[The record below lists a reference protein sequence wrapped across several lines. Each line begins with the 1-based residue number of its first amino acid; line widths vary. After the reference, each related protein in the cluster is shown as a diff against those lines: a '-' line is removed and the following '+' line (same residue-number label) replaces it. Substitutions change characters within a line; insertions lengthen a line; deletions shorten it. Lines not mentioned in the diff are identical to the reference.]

1 MFFDPIAVRLLVA
14 VSQLQHQHEPH
25 RVGTFTSN
33 RFLGY
38 AKPLGRLAQHHR
50 LLLSTPSLFSIFL
63 FLPPSRRHFPPPH
76 RAYDAFFLCVCVFT
90 LISFEQKT
98 FSQPLPPSCRI
109 SRVRKTSVRPRQV
122 DPGATPIVTPIRR
135 QQPGRRRYLLA
146 SGPCPHL
153 EPFPDLPPFE
163 EPQISSGGSGAAL
176 HAALVGCG
184 PRRRRWWSSPPTHV
198 RVVLLLRR
206 PPPSPLP
213 VSAPLLILLS
223 GPRHRVQLW
232 PSQGAFAGAHLT
244 GPWPQDDSQ
253 HQHVPYMRDKAT
265 QTPRAWA
272 DERRRG
278 SHKRSA
284 SCGSTDQL
292 KEIAK
297 LRQQLQR
304 SKRSSRHRRDKERK
318 SPFNGSHAL
327 IQQSP
332 MPKTILIPIPI
343 SKSSAPRFR
352 NSVEGLNQEIERITI
367 QDPPEKEEPIVP
379 QDVPDGH
386 RAPPPV
392 PPRRSSST
400 RSIDTQTP
408 SVGGGLSGNHSN
420 CSSRPDSISPSYL
433 TVLNDM
439 SGGGS
444 PYDDKE
450 LGPCSPLPKY
460 AASPRPN
467 NSYMFKREP
476 PEGCEKVKAFE
487 ETMPKPLQAIPPFL
501 CPDRNKVNFIPNSGS
516 AFCLVSI
523 LKPLL
528 PAPDLRVGLRSLS
541 PSLVPLST
549 QPCLLEEPESF

>member
-1 MFFDPIAVRLLVA
+1 MLLCA
-14 VSQLQHQHEPH
+14 P
-25 RVGTFTSN
+25 
-33 RFLGY
+33 
-38 AKPLGRLAQHHR
+38 
-50 LLLSTPSLFSIFL
+50 
-63 FLPPSRRHFPPPH
+63 
-76 RAYDAFFLCVCVFT
+76 
-90 LISFEQKT
+90 
-98 FSQPLPPSCRI
+98 RI
-109 SRVRKTSVRPRQV
+109 
-122 DPGATPIVTPIRR
+122 
-135 QQPGRRRYLLA
+135 Y
-146 SGPCPHL
+146 
-153 EPFPDLPPFE
+153 
-163 EPQISSGGSGAAL
+163 
-176 HAALVGCG
+176 
-184 PRRRRWWSSPPTHV
+184 
-198 RVVLLLRR
+198 
-206 PPPSPLP
+206 SPLQP
-213 VSAPLLILLS
+213 PLEASVLILLS
-223 GPRHRVQLW
+223 VPHHLAQLW
-232 PSQGAFAGAHLT
+232 PSQGATAGTHLE
-244 GPWPQDDSQ
+244 GPWPQDDCQ
-253 HQHVPYMRDKAT
+253 HQHLSYMRDKAT

-318 SPFNGSHAL
+318 SPFNGSHT
-327 IQQSP
+327 IMQSQGP

-343 SKSSAPRFR
+343 AKSSAPRFR
-352 NSVEGLNQEIERITI
+352 NSVEGLNQEIERIIIRDT
-367 QDPPEKEEPIVP
+367 PEKDEAIAP

-408 SVGGGLSGNHSN
+408 SGGGLSGSN
-420 CSSRPDSISPSYL
+420 SSSRPDSISPSYL
-433 TVLNDM
+433 TVLNDAVG
-439 SGGGS
+439 GGGS
-444 PYDDKE
+444 PYEDKE

-467 NSYMFKREP
+467 NSYTFKREP
-476 PEGCEKVKAFE
+476 PEGCEKVRVSE
-487 ETMPKPLQAIPPFL
+487 ESLPKSLQQVPPFL

-528 PAPDLRVGLRSLS
+528 PAPDLNFRSGVGLRSLS

>member
-1 MFFDPIAVRLLVA
+1 
-14 VSQLQHQHEPH
+14 
-25 RVGTFTSN
+25 
-33 RFLGY
+33 
-38 AKPLGRLAQHHR
+38 
-50 LLLSTPSLFSIFL
+50 
-63 FLPPSRRHFPPPH
+63 
-76 RAYDAFFLCVCVFT
+76 
-90 LISFEQKT
+90 
-98 FSQPLPPSCRI
+98 
-109 SRVRKTSVRPRQV
+109 
-122 DPGATPIVTPIRR
+122 
-135 QQPGRRRYLLA
+135 
-146 SGPCPHL
+146 
-153 EPFPDLPPFE
+153 
-163 EPQISSGGSGAAL
+163 
-176 HAALVGCG
+176 
-184 PRRRRWWSSPPTHV
+184 
-198 RVVLLLRR
+198 
-206 PPPSPLP
+206 
-213 VSAPLLILLS
+213 
-223 GPRHRVQLW
+223 
-232 PSQGAFAGAHLT
+232 
-244 GPWPQDDSQ
+244 
-253 HQHVPYMRDKAT
+253 MRDKAT

-318 SPFNGSHAL
+318 SPFNGSHT
-327 IQQSP
+327 IMQSQVSNNVPQLLQSEFSFLFCLKGLMYVPQAP

-352 NSVEGLNQEIERITI
+352 NSVEGLNQEIERIIIRDT
-367 QDPPEKEEPIVP
+367 PEKDETIVP

-392 PPRRSSST
+392 PPQRSSST

-408 SVGGGLSGNHSN
+408 SGGGLSGSHSN
-420 CSSRPDSISPSYL
+420 SSSRPDSISPSYL
-433 TVLNDM
+433 TVLNDAV
-439 SGGGS
+439 GGAS
-444 PYDDKE
+444 PFEDKE

-467 NSYMFKREP
+467 NSYTFKREP
-476 PEGCEKVKAFE
+476 PEGCEKVKVSE
-487 ETMPKPLQAIPPFL
+487 ESLPKTQQDVPPFL

-528 PAPDLRVGLRSLS
+528 PSPDLNFRSGVGLRSLS

>member
-1 MFFDPIAVRLLVA
+1 MLPRTVDSSQPCPSSCLPILLLV
-14 VSQLQHQHEPH
+14 
-25 RVGTFTSN
+25 
-33 RFLGY
+33 
-38 AKPLGRLAQHHR
+38 
-50 LLLSTPSLFSIFL
+50 
-63 FLPPSRRHFPPPH
+63 
-76 RAYDAFFLCVCVFT
+76 
-90 LISFEQKT
+90 
-98 FSQPLPPSCRI
+98 SC
-109 SRVRKTSVRPRQV
+109 
-122 DPGATPIVTPIRR
+122 
-135 QQPGRRRYLLA
+135 
-146 SGPCPHL
+146 
-153 EPFPDLPPFE
+153 
-163 EPQISSGGSGAAL
+163 
-176 HAALVGCG
+176 
-184 PRRRRWWSSPPTHV
+184 
-198 RVVLLLRR
+198 
-206 PPPSPLP
+206 
-213 VSAPLLILLS
+213 
-223 GPRHRVQLW
+223 HRVQLW
-232 PSQGAFAGAHLT
+232 PTQGATAGAHLT

-318 SPFNGSHAL
+318 SPFNGSHTI
-327 IQQSP
+327 IQSQSP

-343 SKSSAPRFR
+343 AKSSAPRFR
-352 NSVEGLNQEIERITI
+352 NSVEGLNQEIERIIIRDT
-367 QDPPEKEEPIVP
+367 PEKEEAIVP

-392 PPRRSSST
+392 APQRSSST

-408 SVGGGLSGNHSN
+408 SGGGLSGSHSN

-433 TVLNDM
+433 TVLNDT
-439 SGGGS
+439 SGGS
-444 PYDDKE
+444 PYEDKE

-467 NSYMFKREP
+467 NSYTFKREP
-476 PEGCEKVKAFE
+476 PEGCEKVKACE
-487 ETMPKPLQAIPPFL
+487 ENIPKPLQEIPPFL

-528 PAPDLRVGLRSLS
+528 PAPELSFRPGVGLRSLS

>member
-1 MFFDPIAVRLLVA
+1 
-14 VSQLQHQHEPH
+14 
-25 RVGTFTSN
+25 
-33 RFLGY
+33 
-38 AKPLGRLAQHHR
+38 
-50 LLLSTPSLFSIFL
+50 
-63 FLPPSRRHFPPPH
+63 
-76 RAYDAFFLCVCVFT
+76 
-90 LISFEQKT
+90 
-98 FSQPLPPSCRI
+98 
-109 SRVRKTSVRPRQV
+109 
-122 DPGATPIVTPIRR
+122 
-135 QQPGRRRYLLA
+135 
-146 SGPCPHL
+146 
-153 EPFPDLPPFE
+153 
-163 EPQISSGGSGAAL
+163 
-176 HAALVGCG
+176 
-184 PRRRRWWSSPPTHV
+184 
-198 RVVLLLRR
+198 
-206 PPPSPLP
+206 
-213 VSAPLLILLS
+213 
-223 GPRHRVQLW
+223 
-232 PSQGAFAGAHLT
+232 
-244 GPWPQDDSQ
+244 
-253 HQHVPYMRDKAT
+253 MRDKAT

-292 KEIAK
+292 KECVSLCEPLQIAK

-318 SPFNGSHAL
+318 SPFNGSHTI
-327 IQQSP
+327 IQSQSP

-352 NSVEGLNQEIERITI
+352 NSVEGLNQEIERIIIRDT
-367 QDPPEKEEPIVP
+367 PEKDETIVP

-392 PPRRSSST
+392 PPQRSSST

-408 SVGGGLSGNHSN
+408 SGGGLSGNHSN

-433 TVLNDM
+433 TVLNDT
-439 SGGGS
+439 SGGS
-444 PYDDKE
+444 PYEDKE

-476 PEGCEKVKAFE
+476 PEGCEKVKVFE
-487 ETMPKPLQAIPPFL
+487 ESMPKPLQEIPPFL

-528 PAPDLRVGLRSLS
+528 PAPDLNFRPGVGLRSLS

>member
-1 MFFDPIAVRLLVA
+1 MAFSFHCYAYARKLSSRVAGFSPSACRLCSILLQRQTPAGAGLLWSSALPGVHHISA
-14 VSQLQHQHEPH
+14 VSH
-25 RVGTFTSN
+25 
-33 RFLGY
+33 
-38 AKPLGRLAQHHR
+38 
-50 LLLSTPSLFSIFL
+50 
-63 FLPPSRRHFPPPH
+63 
-76 RAYDAFFLCVCVFT
+76 
-90 LISFEQKT
+90 
-98 FSQPLPPSCRI
+98 
-109 SRVRKTSVRPRQV
+109 
-122 DPGATPIVTPIRR
+122 
-135 QQPGRRRYLLA
+135 
-146 SGPCPHL
+146 
-153 EPFPDLPPFE
+153 
-163 EPQISSGGSGAAL
+163 
-176 HAALVGCG
+176 
-184 PRRRRWWSSPPTHV
+184 
-198 RVVLLLRR
+198 
-206 PPPSPLP
+206 
-213 VSAPLLILLS
+213 
-223 GPRHRVQLW
+223 HRVQLW
-232 PSQGAFAGAHLT
+232 PSQGALAGSHLT

-304 SKRSSRHRRDKERK
+304 SKRSSRHRRDKDRK
-318 SPFNGSHAL
+318 SPFNGSHTI
-327 IQQSP
+327 IQSQSS

-352 NSVEGLNQEIERITI
+352 NSVEGLNQEIERIIIRDT
-367 QDPPEKEEPIVP
+367 PEKEETIVP

-392 PPRRSSST
+392 PPQRSSST
-400 RSIDTQTP
+400 RSINTQTP
-408 SVGGGLSGNHSN
+408 SGGGLSGNHSN

-433 TVLNDM
+433 TILNDAG
-439 SGGGS
+439 GGGS
-444 PYDDKE
+444 PYEDKE

-487 ETMPKPLQAIPPFL
+487 ESMPKPLQDIPPFL

-528 PAPDLRVGLRSLS
+528 PAPELSFRPGVGLRSLS

>member
-1 MFFDPIAVRLLVA
+1 
-14 VSQLQHQHEPH
+14 
-25 RVGTFTSN
+25 
-33 RFLGY
+33 
-38 AKPLGRLAQHHR
+38 
-50 LLLSTPSLFSIFL
+50 
-63 FLPPSRRHFPPPH
+63 
-76 RAYDAFFLCVCVFT
+76 
-90 LISFEQKT
+90 
-98 FSQPLPPSCRI
+98 
-109 SRVRKTSVRPRQV
+109 
-122 DPGATPIVTPIRR
+122 
-135 QQPGRRRYLLA
+135 
-146 SGPCPHL
+146 
-153 EPFPDLPPFE
+153 
-163 EPQISSGGSGAAL
+163 
-176 HAALVGCG
+176 
-184 PRRRRWWSSPPTHV
+184 
-198 RVVLLLRR
+198 
-206 PPPSPLP
+206 
-213 VSAPLLILLS
+213 
-223 GPRHRVQLW
+223 
-232 PSQGAFAGAHLT
+232 
-244 GPWPQDDSQ
+244 
-253 HQHVPYMRDKAT
+253 MRDKAT

-318 SPFNGSHAL
+318 SPFNGSHT
-327 IQQSP
+327 IMQSQGP

-343 SKSSAPRFR
+343 AKSSAPRFR
-352 NSVEGLNQEIERITI
+352 NSVEGLNQEIERIIIRDT
-367 QDPPEKEEPIVP
+367 PEKDEAIAP

-408 SVGGGLSGNHSN
+408 SGGGLSGSHSN
-420 CSSRPDSISPSYL
+420 SSSRPDSISPSYL
-433 TVLNDM
+433 SVLNDAV
-439 SGGGS
+439 GGRGS
-444 PYDDKE
+444 PYEDKE

-467 NSYMFKREP
+467 NSYTFKREP
-476 PEGCEKVKAFE
+476 PEGCEKVRVSE
-487 ETMPKPLQAIPPFL
+487 ESLPKSLQQVPPFL

-528 PAPDLRVGLRSLS
+528 PAPDLNFRSGVGLRSLS

>member
-1 MFFDPIAVRLLVA
+1 
-14 VSQLQHQHEPH
+14 
-25 RVGTFTSN
+25 
-33 RFLGY
+33 
-38 AKPLGRLAQHHR
+38 
-50 LLLSTPSLFSIFL
+50 
-63 FLPPSRRHFPPPH
+63 
-76 RAYDAFFLCVCVFT
+76 
-90 LISFEQKT
+90 
-98 FSQPLPPSCRI
+98 
-109 SRVRKTSVRPRQV
+109 
-122 DPGATPIVTPIRR
+122 
-135 QQPGRRRYLLA
+135 
-146 SGPCPHL
+146 
-153 EPFPDLPPFE
+153 
-163 EPQISSGGSGAAL
+163 
-176 HAALVGCG
+176 
-184 PRRRRWWSSPPTHV
+184 
-198 RVVLLLRR
+198 
-206 PPPSPLP
+206 
-213 VSAPLLILLS
+213 
-223 GPRHRVQLW
+223 
-232 PSQGAFAGAHLT
+232 
-244 GPWPQDDSQ
+244 
-253 HQHVPYMRDKAT
+253 MRDQAT

-318 SPFNGSHAL
+318 SPFNGGHGI
-327 IQQSP
+327 IQSQSP
-332 MPKTILIPIPI
+332 LPKTILIPIPI

-352 NSVEGLNQEIERITI
+352 NSVEGLNQEIERMLIRDTP
-367 QDPPEKEEPIVP
+367 DKEEVIVP

-386 RAPPPV
+386 RAPPPL

-408 SVGGGLSGNHSN
+408 SGGGLSGNHSN

-433 TVLNDM
+433 TIL

-444 PYDDKE
+444 PYEEKE

-476 PEGCEKVKAFE
+476 PEGCEKVKVIE
-487 ETMPKPLQAIPPFL
+487 DTISKPLHDIPQYL

-523 LKPLL
+523 LKPLR
-528 PAPDLRVGLRSLS
+528 PAAELGFRSAVGLRSHS
-541 PSLVPLST
+541 PSLVPLGGLRSHSPSLSLARSSAPT
-549 QPCLLEEPESF
+549 LVEEPESF

>member
-1 MFFDPIAVRLLVA
+1 MSCPVV
-14 VSQLQHQHEPH
+14 
-25 RVGTFTSN
+25 
-33 RFLGY
+33 
-38 AKPLGRLAQHHR
+38 
-50 LLLSTPSLFSIFL
+50 LLST
-63 FLPPSRRHFPPPH
+63 
-76 RAYDAFFLCVCVFT
+76 
-90 LISFEQKT
+90 
-98 FSQPLPPSCRI
+98 
-109 SRVRKTSVRPRQV
+109 
-122 DPGATPIVTPIRR
+122 
-135 QQPGRRRYLLA
+135 
-146 SGPCPHL
+146 
-153 EPFPDLPPFE
+153 
-163 EPQISSGGSGAAL
+163 GGS
-176 HAALVGCG
+176 
-184 PRRRRWWSSPPTHV
+184 PRLS
-198 RVVLLLRR
+198 L
-206 PPPSPLP
+206 
-213 VSAPLLILLS
+213 LLILLS
-223 GPRHRVQLW
+223 VSRHRVQLW
-232 PSQGAFAGAHLT
+232 PSQGALAGSHLT

-253 HQHVPYMRDKAT
+253 DHHAPYMRDKAT

-304 SKRSSRHRRDKERK
+304 SKRSSRHRREKDRK
-318 SPFNGSHAL
+318 SPFNGSHTI
-327 IQQSP
+327 IQSQSP

-352 NSVEGLNQEIERITI
+352 NSMEGLNQEIERIIIRDT
-367 QDPPEKEEPIVP
+367 PEKEEPIVP

-392 PPRRSSST
+392 PPQQRSSST

-408 SVGGGLSGNHSN
+408 SGGGLSSNHSN

-433 TVLNDM
+433 TVLNDT
-439 SGGGS
+439 SGGS
-444 PYDDKE
+444 PYEEKE
-450 LGPCSPLPKY
+450 LGPYSPLPKY

-476 PEGCEKVKAFE
+476 PEGCEKVKVFE
-487 ETMPKPLQAIPPFL
+487 ESMPKHLQNIPTFL

-523 LKPLL
+523 LKPFP
-528 PAPDLRVGLRSLS
+528 PAPELSFRPGVGLRSLS
-541 PSLVPLST
+541 PALVPLST

>member
-1 MFFDPIAVRLLVA
+1 MPPCTQRAPATF
-14 VSQLQHQHEPH
+14 LQH
-25 RVGTFTSN
+25 
-33 RFLGY
+33 
-38 AKPLGRLAQHHR
+38 
-50 LLLSTPSLFSIFL
+50 
-63 FLPPSRRHFPPPH
+63 
-76 RAYDAFFLCVCVFT
+76 C
-90 LISFEQKT
+90 
-98 FSQPLPPSCRI
+98 
-109 SRVRKTSVRPRQV
+109 
-122 DPGATPIVTPIRR
+122 
-135 QQPGRRRYLLA
+135 
-146 SGPCPHL
+146 
-153 EPFPDLPPFE
+153 
-163 EPQISSGGSGAAL
+163 
-176 HAALVGCG
+176 
-184 PRRRRWWSSPPTHV
+184 
-198 RVVLLLRR
+198 
-206 PPPSPLP
+206 
-213 VSAPLLILLS
+213 
-223 GPRHRVQLW
+223 VQLW
-232 PSQGAFAGAHLT
+232 PSQGAHAGAHLT
-244 GPWPQDDSQ
+244 GPGPQDDSQ
-253 HQHVPYMRDKAT
+253 QQHVPYMRDKAT

-304 SKRSSRHRRDKERK
+304 SKRSSRHRRDKDRK
-318 SPFNGSHAL
+318 SPFNGSHTI
-327 IQQSP
+327 IQSQSP

-367 QDPPEKEEPIVP
+367 QDSTEKDDAIVP

-392 PPRRSSST
+392 PPQRSSST

-408 SVGGGLSGNHSN
+408 SGGGLSGSHSN

-433 TVLNDM
+433 TVVNDM
-439 SGGGS
+439 GGGS
-444 PYDDKE
+444 PYEDKE
-450 LGPCSPLPKY
+450 LGPYSPLPKY

-476 PEGCEKVKAFE
+476 PEGCEKVKVFE
-487 ETMPKPLQAIPPFL
+487 EGMPKPLQEIPPFL

-516 AFCLVSI
+516 AFCFVSI

-528 PAPDLRVGLRSLS
+528 PAPDLSFRPGVGLRSLS

-549 QPCLLEEPESF
+549 QPCLVEEPESF

>member
-1 MFFDPIAVRLLVA
+1 MAMSQSRHTRETFPVTRLFF
-14 VSQLQHQHEPH
+14 S
-25 RVGTFTSN
+25 
-33 RFLGY
+33 
-38 AKPLGRLAQHHR
+38 
-50 LLLSTPSLFSIFL
+50 LLSTFCSTRPSNCSI
-63 FLPPSRRHFPPPH
+63 STRHAALLH
-76 RAYDAFFLCVCVFT
+76 YVTASLRL
-90 LISFEQKT
+90 
-98 FSQPLPPSCRI
+98 
-109 SRVRKTSVRPRQV
+109 RQV
-122 DPGATPIVTPIRR
+122 SENRERKHPSIHEDEGEAGCANTATPIPTPTASMKPFHYPSSCSGKH
-135 QQPGRRRYLLA
+135 QQGPG
-146 SGPCPHL
+146 C
-153 EPFPDLPPFE
+153 
-163 EPQISSGGSGAAL
+163 SGAPRSLVCITFPQTTPVAL
-176 HAALVGCG
+176 THHTSL
-184 PRRRRWWSSPPTHV
+184 WFSSVTC
-198 RVVLLLRR
+198 
-206 PPPSPLP
+206 
-213 VSAPLLILLS
+213 VSH
-223 GPRHRVQLW
+223 HRVQLW
-232 PSQGAFAGAHLT
+232 PSQGALAGSHLT

-304 SKRSSRHRRDKERK
+304 SKRSSRHRRDKDRK
-318 SPFNGSHAL
+318 SPFNGSHTI
-327 IQQSP
+327 IQSQSS

-352 NSVEGLNQEIERITI
+352 NSVEGLNQEIERIIIRDT
-367 QDPPEKEEPIVP
+367 PEKEETIVP

-392 PPRRSSST
+392 PPQRSSST
-400 RSIDTQTP
+400 RSINTQTP
-408 SVGGGLSGNHSN
+408 SGGGLSGNHSN

-433 TVLNDM
+433 TILNDAG
-439 SGGGS
+439 GGGS
-444 PYDDKE
+444 PYEDKE

-487 ETMPKPLQAIPPFL
+487 ESMPKPLQDIPPFL

-528 PAPDLRVGLRSLS
+528 PAPELSFRPGVGLRSLS

>member
-1 MFFDPIAVRLLVA
+1 
-14 VSQLQHQHEPH
+14 
-25 RVGTFTSN
+25 
-33 RFLGY
+33 
-38 AKPLGRLAQHHR
+38 
-50 LLLSTPSLFSIFL
+50 
-63 FLPPSRRHFPPPH
+63 
-76 RAYDAFFLCVCVFT
+76 
-90 LISFEQKT
+90 
-98 FSQPLPPSCRI
+98 
-109 SRVRKTSVRPRQV
+109 
-122 DPGATPIVTPIRR
+122 
-135 QQPGRRRYLLA
+135 
-146 SGPCPHL
+146 
-153 EPFPDLPPFE
+153 
-163 EPQISSGGSGAAL
+163 
-176 HAALVGCG
+176 
-184 PRRRRWWSSPPTHV
+184 
-198 RVVLLLRR
+198 
-206 PPPSPLP
+206 
-213 VSAPLLILLS
+213 
-223 GPRHRVQLW
+223 
-232 PSQGAFAGAHLT
+232 
-244 GPWPQDDSQ
+244 
-253 HQHVPYMRDKAT
+253 MRDKAT

-318 SPFNGSHAL
+318 SPFNGSHTI
-327 IQQSP
+327 IQSQSP

-352 NSVEGLNQEIERITI
+352 NSVEGLNQEIERIIIRDTT
-367 QDPPEKEEPIVP
+367 EKDEVIIP

-392 PPRRSSST
+392 PPQRSSST

-408 SVGGGLSGNHSN
+408 SGGGLSGGSHSN

-433 TVLNDM
+433 TILNDM
-439 SGGGS
+439 GGS
-444 PYDDKE
+444 SPYEDKE

-476 PEGCEKVKAFE
+476 PEGCEKVKVFE
-487 ETMPKPLQAIPPFL
+487 ESMPKPLQEIPPFL

-528 PAPDLRVGLRSLS
+528 PAPELSFRPGVGLRSLS
-541 PSLVPLST
+541 PSLVPLGGLRSLSPALGLSRSSGST